1 LRRRFLVIVTC
12 FLISSNISFGQ
23 KGLSAEQ
30 GALSTSLGG
39 IKAVLSGSDA
49 VLNNFSLITDQTD
62 LGIIL
67 SSSRRFNISELS
79 TVALG
84 VHLPVSKFGHFGV
97 ELYSFG
103 FDAYSEQ
110 LVSLKYAR
118 KLMKNF
124 SVSTSFGLQSVQ
136 VEGSGSAHKLAFS
149 LGMSGNL
156 YDNLSWGV
164 FVSNPERQSL
174 NENTDL
180 VTSLAFGLSYE
191 VSEKVSFYS
200 EVEKQLEE
208 DIAFRTGLDYSIF
221 RNFNLRFGYNTL
233 PGQIN
238 LGFSLLILDSISF
251 ESAIAYDSLLGIT
264 PVVSFNYLKLQID
277 KKKRFRR

>member
-1 LRRRFLVIVTC
+1 MRRQFLVIVTC
-12 FLISSNISFGQ
+12 FLMSITFSFSQ

-39 IKAVLSGSDA
+39 MKVVLPGSDA

-67 SSSRRFNISELS
+67 SSSRRFSINELS

-84 VHLPVSKFGHFGV
+84 VHLPASEFGHFGL

-103 FDAYSEQ
+103 FDAYSERH
-110 LVSLKYAR
+110 VSLKYAR
-118 KLMKNF
+118 KLMTNF

-136 VEGSGSAHKLAFS
+136 VEGNGSARKLAFS
-149 LGMSGNL
+149 FGMSGKLNE
-156 YDNLSWGV
+156 NLSWGV
-164 FVSNPERQSL
+164 LVSNPEKQSL
-174 NENTDL
+174 NENTDF
-180 VTSLAFGLSYE
+180 VTSLAFGIGYE
-191 VSEKVSFYS
+191 VSNKVSFYS

-208 DIAFRTGLDYSIF
+208 DLTFKVGLDYGIF
-221 RNFNLRFGYNTL
+221 KNFNLRFGYNTV

-238 LGFSLLILDSISF
+238 LGFSLMLLDSLSLD
-251 ESAIAYDSLLGIT
+251 SAIAYDSLLGTT
-264 PVVSFNYLKLQID
+264 PVISLKYQ
-277 KKKRFRR
+277 KSQNSRKSRSNR